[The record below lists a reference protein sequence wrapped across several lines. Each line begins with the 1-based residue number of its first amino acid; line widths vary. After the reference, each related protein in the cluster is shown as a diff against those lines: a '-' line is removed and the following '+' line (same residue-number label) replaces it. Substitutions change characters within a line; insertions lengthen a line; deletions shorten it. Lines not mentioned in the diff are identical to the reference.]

1 MPMRTLSSGCA
12 APNSACV
19 NITPS
24 TKMKRSMAPGL
35 APIGKNETRFLRP
48 SFRRTP
54 GGGFT
59 FEVQQVTGKDLR
71 RSFVV
76 KALSRSVIIS
86 TNQAEQALM
95 GQGSQ
100 IRFPRQ
106 SSAHASD
113 GIFNPALLPR
123 GMRVAEKGAHR

>member
-1 MPMRTLSSGCA
+1 MRSKKKDLCKNCGDETGTE
-12 APNSACV
+12 V
-19 NITPS
+19 RNIVRT
-24 TKMKRSMAPGL
+24 
-35 APIGKNETRFLRP
+35 
-48 SFRRTP
+48 SFRANWR
-54 GGGFT
+54 GGFT